1 MNLKTDKIFKSNKKI
16 KVAVGL
22 SGGVDSAVTAGLLKQ
37 QGYEVIGLTMQ
48 LSNKIYCHRLSQK
61 ACFEDKAAKNNIR
74 EAKKA
79 ARFLG
84 IPHQTIDVAPEFE
97 KYVLQTFRKEYLAG
111 RTPNPCVICNQ
122 KIKFGFMLKKALSA
136 GIDFDYFATGHY
148 ARIKF
153 NHKTGRFNLYRGKD
167 LKKDQSYFLYRLT
180 QSQLKKI
187 LLPLGDY
194 TKAEVKKMAQ
204 DFGLSKFA
212 NKPESQDF
220 VENGSYAEII
230 GKAGEKPGQIIST
243 SGKLLGVH
251 NGLVNFT
258 VGQRRGI
265 NIGGLAEPYYVI
277 RIDARKNKI
286 IVGKKSE
293 ALSKEFNI
301 KKTNWIVFPKL
312 KKTETGAVKIR
323 ASADLIKCQIIPCL
337 GGAKIKLKKPAFAV
351 TAGQSAVI
359 YKGDLVLGGG
369 IIQV

>member
-1 MNLKTDKIFKSNKKI
+1 
-16 KVAVGL
+16 
-22 SGGVDSAVTAGLLKQ
+22 
-37 QGYEVIGLTMQ
+37 
-48 LSNKIYCHRLSQK
+48 
-61 ACFEDKAAKNNIR
+61 
-74 EAKKA
+74 
-79 ARFLG
+79 
-84 IPHQTIDVAPEFE
+84 
-97 KYVLQTFRKEYLAG
+97 
-111 RTPNPCVICNQ
+111 
-122 KIKFGFMLKKALSA
+122 
-136 GIDFDYFATGHY
+136 
-148 ARIKF
+148 
-153 NHKTGRFNLYRGKD
+153 
-167 LKKDQSYFLYRLT
+167 
-180 QSQLKKI
+180 
-187 LLPLGDY
+187 
-194 TKAEVKKMAQ
+194 MAQ

-312 KKTETGAVKIR
+312 KKTETGLLR
-323 ASADLIKCQIIPCL
+323 
-337 GGAKIKLKKPAFAV
+337 
-351 TAGQSAVI
+351 
-359 YKGDLVLGGG
+359 
-369 IIQV
+369 